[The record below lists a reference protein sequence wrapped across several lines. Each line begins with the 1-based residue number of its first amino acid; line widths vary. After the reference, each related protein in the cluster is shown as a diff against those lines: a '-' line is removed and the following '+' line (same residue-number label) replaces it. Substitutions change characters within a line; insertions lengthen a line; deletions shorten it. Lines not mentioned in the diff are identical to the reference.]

1 MTASNTNLLTI
12 FNDHFVEFLTDIHN
26 VFPDDTD
33 ILTAKNS
40 LIAIR
45 KANPKLIVRIW
56 IKYVANPYQDRIL
69 AGDVNFFIEKDYTK
83 DLTRSVHADQIMD
96 CIDRLRNPLKQMS
109 PDNQAKTMKY
119 IQNLCKLAYMVPN
132 IE

>member
-1 MTASNTNLLTI
+1 MSAPNTNLLTI

-33 ILTAKNS
+33 ILAAKNS

-56 IKYVANPYQDRIL
+56 LKYVANPYQDRIV
-69 AGDVNFFIEKDYTK
+69 AGDVNFFIEKDYSN
-83 DLTRSVHADQIMD
+83 DLTRSGNAEHIME
-96 CIDRLRNPLKQMS
+96 CIDRLRNPVKQMS
-109 PDNQAKTMKY
+109 PENQSKTMKY

>member
-1 MTASNTNLLTI
+1 MSSSNPNLVTI

-33 ILTAKNS
+33 ILTAKNA
-40 LIAIR
+40 LVAIR

-56 IKYVANPYQDRIL
+56 LKYVANPYQDRII
-69 AGDVNFFIEKDYTK
+69 AGDVTFFIEKDYAM
-83 DLTRSVHADQIMD
+83 DLTRSAHAQQIMD
-96 CIDRLRNPLKQMS
+96 CIDRLRNPVKQMT

-119 IQNLCKLAYMVPN
+119 IQNLCKISVMV
-132 IE
+132 

>member
-1 MTASNTNLLTI
+1 MSSSNTNLLTI
-12 FNDHFVEFLTDIHN
+12 FNNHFVEFLTDIQN
-26 VFPDDTD
+26 VFPEDTD

-40 LIAIR
+40 LVAIR

-56 IKYVANPYQDRIL
+56 IKYVANPYQDRII
-69 AGDVNFFIEKDYTK
+69 AGDVNFFIEKDYSN
-83 DLTRSVHADQIMD
+83 DLTTSGNAEQIMG
-96 CIDRLRNPLKQMS
+96 CIDRLRDPVKKMS

-119 IQNLCKLAYMVPN
+119 IQNLCKLASMVPN